1 MRLFVAVEIGEL
13 LSQHVADVSRELQR
27 RAAEAAP
34 HAKVT
39 WVPPDRMHL
48 TIRFI
53 GEVDDDKAALVREAL
68 APPFPLSSF
77 SLTLCGVGTFPRG
90 GTPRVVWIGVTEGR
104 EALLAIERAVS
115 ARLQSLGI
123 PEEDRAF
130 SPHLTLG
137 RVREPGRLK
146 APRLVDGLTERTVGS
161 VRVDAITLFHSKL
174 SPKGPTYTPLLR
186 SVLGGPDGPP
196 PERDVGPA

>member
-13 LSQHVADVSRELQR
+13 LSRKVAEVSRELQR
-27 RAAEAAP
+27 RAADAAP

-53 GEVDDDKAALVREAL
+53 GEVDDGKAALVLEAFE
-68 APPFPLSSF
+68 PPLPVPSF
-77 SLTLCGVGTFPRG
+77 GLTLCGVGTFPRG

-104 EALLAIERAVS
+104 EALLAIERAVT
-115 ARLQSLGI
+115 ARLASLGI

-130 SPHLTLG
+130 SPHLTLA

-146 APRLVDGLTERTVGS
+146 AARLVDGLTECTIGS

-186 SVLGGPDGPP
+186 SVLGGPEDPP
-196 PERDVGPA
+196 RQRGVGPV